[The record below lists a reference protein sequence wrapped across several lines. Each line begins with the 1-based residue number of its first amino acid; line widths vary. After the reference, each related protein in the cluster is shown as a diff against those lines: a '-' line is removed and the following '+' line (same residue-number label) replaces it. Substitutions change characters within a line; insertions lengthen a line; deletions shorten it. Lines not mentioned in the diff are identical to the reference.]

1 MRKKNDSTFSVHFY
15 SGGFYPDVVAAK
27 AVQVQE
33 MWTAQKNW

>member
-1 MRKKNDSTFSVHFY
+1 MRKKMIALFLCISTVAL
-15 SGGFYPDVVAAK
+15 YPDVVAAK